1 MAFDNNFVPLQPIP
15 AAQIRFISSFNTT
28 RAMTTSAINLLSQLI
43 QTPSFSREETAAA
56 DIVEQFIAS
65 HHHTPHRHGNNVWAL
80 SPHWHDDRPTILLD
94 AHIDTVRPTSGWTRH
109 PFTPSIEGDRLYGLG
124 ANDDGGSLVSLLHVF
139 LNLTAQDDTNP
150 QPYNLIFLA
159 SSEEEVSGKGGIE
172 SVLPLLPHTDF
183 AIVGEPTG
191 MQPAVA
197 EKGLM
202 VVDVTTTGKSG
213 HAARDEGENAI
224 YKAMDDICWI
234 RQHQFSRLSPLLGP
248 VKMTVTIINAGTA
261 HNVIPAQCSYTIDI
275 RSNELYT
282 NQEILDEIS
291 RHLQGHPTP
300 RSLRLSSSATGTE
313 HPILLRT
320 QQLGLKPFGSPTLS
334 NQALI
339 PFPSIKI
346 GPGQSARSHTADEFI
361 LVSEIQ
367 QAIELYTKLLQ

>member
-1 MAFDNNFVPLQPIP
+1 MLQRYGSF
-15 AAQIRFISSFNTT
+15 RFWASINTT
-28 RAMTTSAINLLSQLI
+28 KKTMTTSAIKLLGQLI

-56 DIVEQFIAS
+56 DIIEQFIAS

-80 SPHWHDDRPTILLD
+80 SPHWHDDRPTVLLD
-94 AHIDTVRPTSGWTRH
+94 AHIDTVRPTSGWTRD

-139 LNLTAQDDTNP
+139 LNLTAHDDTDTSA
-150 QPYNLIFLA
+150 YNLVFLA
-159 SSEEEVSGKGGIE
+159 SCEEEVSGKGGIE
-172 SVLPLLPHTDF
+172 SVLPLLPHIDF

-213 HAARDEGENAI
+213 HAARSEGVNAI
-224 YKAMDDICWI
+224 YKAIDDINWI
-234 RQHQFSRLSPLLGP
+234 RSHQFSRVSPLLGP

-261 HNVIPAQCSYTIDI
+261 HNVIPDVCNYTIDI

-291 RHLQGHPTP
+291 LHLQGHPTP
-300 RSLRLSSSATGTE
+300 RSLRLSSSGISTD
-313 HPILLRT
+313 HPIVRRT
-320 QQLGLKPFGSPTLS
+320 QQLGLQPFGSPTLS
-334 NQALI
+334 NQALL

-346 GPGQSARSHTADEFI
+346 GPGQSSRSHSADEFI
-361 LVSEIQ
+361 CISEIEN
-367 QAIELYTKLLQ
+367 AIELYQKLIGPS